1 MLTLSHLSKKYL
13 WCIRDLG
20 TTGVGSKSLTLRPA
34 SLHTGVREMLSVF
47 LLRPTVVRHVL
58 VSFASLL
65 F

>member
-34 SLHTGVREMLSVF
+34 SFHTGGREMLSVS
-47 LLRPTVVRHVL
+47 LLRPTVVCHGPVL
-58 VSFASLL
+58 FTSLL